1 MLIRLKCDLKSG
13 DTLLREGTILRV
25 ILHNRLGARAA
36 AWNGDIHIISASD
49 FDWA

>member
-1 MLIRLKCDLKSG
+1 MIRLRTDLLSG
-13 DTLLREGTILRV
+13 NTMLPEGTLLRV

-49 FDWA
+49 FDWV